1 MANRL
6 ANETSPYLLQHADN
20 PVDWYPWGDE
30 ALFKAQQEDKPI
42 LLSIGYAAC
51 HWCHVMA
58 HESFEDATTA
68 ELMNRHFVN
77 VKVDRE
83 ERPDLDSIY
92 MNAVVALTGQGGWPM
107 TVFLTPEGQPF
118 YGGTYFPREPRFGM
132 PGFKQVLLS
141 VADAWEKRRDDIVD
155 DAAKVGQHLEQRLTL
170 AAGDQTFG
178 SELFDTALPRINQ
191 AFEPRQGGFGDAPK
205 FPPSMTLEFLLRMVH
220 ERDDSHALYMV
231 EHTLEQMAHGGIY
244 DQLGGGFAR
253 YATDRD
259 WLVPHF
265 EKMLYDNALL
275 SRVYLHAWQVTGK
288 PLYRRIVEETLDWV
302 VREMRHEAGGFYSSL
317 DADSEGEEGKFYVW
331 QPAEIRAALDDELSA
346 ALFMRYYDVSDRG
359 NWEGK
364 SILHVPHDLEV
375 IAGELG
381 LDVDEAAK
389 LLAQARQR
397 LYEERAQ
404 RVWPGLDDKVLTAW
418 NGLMLRAFAEAGR
431 VLQRDDYTQVAV
443 ANARFLRETMRTSN
457 GRLLRTWKAG
467 GDARF
472 NAYLEDYAYLA
483 AGLLELYQTV
493 FDETWFEWAQQLADM
508 MLAHFRDDE
517 HGGFFDTSDDHEQL
531 IQRPKD
537 VQDNATPSGNAMAA
551 LVLLTLS
558 LYTGDA
564 RYSSVAEEMIAGMSP
579 YMARYPT
586 GFAQW
591 LCDAALLLGEPHEIA
606 IAGEPGTAET
616 DALIDVVFGGYRPHQ
631 VVAAGRDD
639 ATVVPLLRGREP
651 LDGQATAYVCRQ
663 FVCQLPVTEPEA
675 LQVQLA
681 S

>member
-1 MANRL
+1 MPNRL
-6 ANETSPYLLQHADN
+6 ASETSPYLLQHADN
-20 PVDWYPWGDE
+20 PVDWYPWGEE
-30 ALFKAQQEDKPI
+30 ALSKAQQENKPI

-58 HESFEDATTA
+58 HESFEDDATA
-68 ELMNRHFVN
+68 EIMNRHFVN

-92 MNAVVALTGQGGWPM
+92 MNAVVALTGHGGWPM

-141 VADAWEKRRDDIVD
+141 VADAWEKRREEIVD
-155 DAAKVGQHLEQRLTL
+155 DAAKVGQHLQQRLTL

-178 SELFDTALPRINQ
+178 PALFDAALPRINQ
-191 AFEPRQGGFGDAPK
+191 TFEPRKGGFGDAPK

-231 EHTLEQMAHGGIY
+231 EHTLEQMARGGIY

-275 SRVYLHAWQVTGK
+275 SRVYLQAWQVTGK

-302 VREMRHEAGGFYSSL
+302 VREMRHDGGGFYSSL

-331 QPAEIRAALDDELSA
+331 RPAEISAALDDETSA
-346 ALFMRYYDVSDRG
+346 TLFMRYYDVSEGG

-364 SILHVPHDLEV
+364 SILRTPRELDEV
-375 IAGELG
+375 AAELG
-381 LDVDEAAK
+381 LDGDEAAGR
-389 LLAQARQR
+389 LAQARQQ
-397 LYEERAQ
+397 LYALRAE
-404 RVWPGLDDKVLTAW
+404 RVWPGLDDKVLTSW

-431 VLQRDDYTQVAV
+431 ALQRDDYTEVAV
-443 ANARFLRETMRTSN
+443 ANARFLHETMRRDN
-457 GRLLRTWKAG
+457 GRLLRSWKEG
-467 GDARF
+467 SEARF

-493 FDETWFEWAQQLADM
+493 FDEQWFTWAQELAEL
-508 MLAHFRDDE
+508 MLAHFRDEE
-517 HGGFFDTSDDHEQL
+517 HGGFYDTSDDHEQL

-558 LYTGDA
+558 LYTGEA
-564 RYSSVAEEMIAGMSP
+564 HYASAAEEMIAGMAP

-586 GFAQW
+586 GFSQW
-591 LCDAALLLGEPHEIA
+591 LCDAALLLGEPREIA
-606 IAGEPGTAET
+606 ISGEPGAAATE
-616 DALIDVVFGGYRPHQ
+616 ALLQAVFADYRPHQ
-631 VVAAGRDD
+631 VVAAGH
-639 ATVVPLLRGREP
+639 AEQTGIPLLRGREP
-651 LDGQATAYVCRQ
+651 LHGQATAYVCRQ

-675 LQVQLA
+675 LQAQLA